1 MQFKEIMQSRFS
13 CRKFKPEK
21 LSDELVSEILQITSL
36 SPSSLGLEPWKFVV
50 VSKERHLKEL
60 GDICLGQSQVSGASH
75 AIVINARIDLGEN
88 DAFMQENIAR
98 KGDWLRGIC
107 KSRFEKM
114 SSKERFAYASLQCYL
129 ATTNLV
135 NAAKSLGV
143 DSCIVAGADFEK
155 LQSWVDLGEAYKSV
169 LVVALG
175 VADAPVSKKMRFSTD
190 KTVLWR

>member
-88 DAFMQENIAR
+88 DAFMQENIA
-98 KGDWLRGIC
+98 
-107 KSRFEKM
+107 
-114 SSKERFAYASLQCYL
+114 
-129 ATTNLV
+129 
-135 NAAKSLGV
+135 
-143 DSCIVAGADFEK
+143 
-155 LQSWVDLGEAYKSV
+155 
-169 LVVALG
+169 
-175 VADAPVSKKMRFSTD
+175 
-190 KTVLWR
+190 